1 MEIIIQNWDILRVI
15 ATILKYRSRYK
26 CLIYR
31 GFAIYRGI
39 KRLQINKTTTSI
51 SKKKEKKKK
60 EKKRMKPRR
69 CDTLTKRG
77 WCSLHVPA

>member
-51 SKKKEKKKK
+51 FKKKEKKKER
-60 EKKRMKPRR
+60 EKANEAPK
-69 CDTLTKRG
+69 
-77 WCSLHVPA
+77 V